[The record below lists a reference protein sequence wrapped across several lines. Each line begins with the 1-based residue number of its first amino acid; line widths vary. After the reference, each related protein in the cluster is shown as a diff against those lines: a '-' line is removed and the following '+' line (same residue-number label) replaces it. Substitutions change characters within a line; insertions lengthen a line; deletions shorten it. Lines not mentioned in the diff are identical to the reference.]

1 MWCGLRMKKSV
12 LLALII
18 LLLCSNCYAEV
29 LEKPSTFSYVFD
41 YADVI
46 STSDEYLISLYA
58 MTAYN
63 AQAAQVVVVTVN
75 SLSGMNASD
84 YATEMINSWGIGRA
98 DVNDGILILLAPNE
112 RLIQL
117 GTGSGIEMQITG
129 ERCGQLIDDYA
140 IELLASNRFSEGL
153 VRLTKAVCLEAVLR
167 RAPLFDEPDLI
178 RDLL

>member
-1 MWCGLRMKKSV
+1 MKKAIILSV
-12 LLALII
+12 LIM
-18 LLLCSNCYAEV
+18 LLLFSGCYAEV
-29 LEKPSTFSYVFD
+29 LEKPLSFSYVFD

-58 MTAYN
+58 MTADN
-63 AQAAQVVVVTVN
+63 AQAAQVIVVTVN
-75 SLSGMNASD
+75 SLSGMSASD

-98 DVNDGILILLAPNE
+98 GVNDGILILLAPNE
-112 RLIQL
+112 RIIQL
-117 GTGSGIEMQITG
+117 ETGSGINMQLSG

-153 VRLTKAVCLEAVLR
+153 VRLAKAVCLEAVLK

>member
-1 MWCGLRMKKSV
+1 MKKAIILSV
-12 LLALII
+12 LIM
-18 LLLCSNCYAEV
+18 LLLFSGCYAEV
-29 LEKPSTFSYVFD
+29 LEKPLSFSYVFD

-58 MTAYN
+58 MTADN
-63 AQAAQVVVVTVN
+63 AQAAQVIVVTVN
-75 SLSGMNASD
+75 SLSGMSAAD
-84 YATEMINSWGIGRA
+84 YATDMINSWGIGRA
-98 DVNDGILILLAPNE
+98 GVNDGILILLAPNE
-112 RLIQL
+112 RVIQL
-117 GTGSGIEMQITG
+117 ETGSGINMQISG

-153 VRLTKAVCLEAVLR
+153 VRLTKAVCLEAVLK